1 MYSAALCHWFKS
13 LVELVHGCK
22 NVFLC
27 FFYSCHVLTVCFFKR
42 FKKFLNG
49 FYYKNVTTVVTE
61 SSILVIFCIVF
72 YVS

>member
-1 MYSAALCHWFKS
+1 MF
-13 LVELVHGCK
+13 
-22 NVFLC
+22 FL
-27 FFYSCHVLTVCFFKR
+27 FLSRFYGLIFKR
-42 FKKFLNG
+42 FKKVLNG